1 MVFVIKYI
9 LENKMKKILLIDGSS
24 LIFRAFYAIRNL
36 TTKDGV
42 FVNGVYGFLNM
53 YYKALELIN
62 PTHIFVAFDK
72 GSKTFRHNEFADY
85 KGTRDNAPNEITY
98 QFGILKDLLSS
109 MNVNYLELDEYEADD
124 IIGTIAKLAQKEG
137 FEVDIFTGDRDYL
150 QLVDDNILVYLTKK
164 GISEIKL
171 MNTESILEEYD
182 LSPKQLI
189 DVKALQG
196 DSSDNIPGV
205 KGVGEK
211 TALKLIQEYG
221 NLENLYE
228 NIDNLKGKLKE
239 NLVNEKDKAYL
250 SRYLGEIFLRV
261 PIERNIEDFEIK
273 DVNYNEYLKKLEK
286 LEFNSIINKHF
297 KDIKKESTVKSN
309 QNIDFEVIN
318 FSEIFEKIKNDD
330 EISIK
335 FFSDKG
341 YIYRK
346 KFYIGIYS
354 NFNKKAYICKDFKL
368 SDFEKFCN
376 LDIKIIGYDIKEE
389 LFFALKNNLEF
400 KNYEDVMILEYLI
413 DSNKGNYDIL
423 KVSNEFLNLEILD
436 LKEMLGKG
444 KNKKTFFELEED
456 IIFKFISQ
464 NVFAISA
471 LYDIFIEKAKENNLI
486 SLYENVEKPL
496 VKVLADMEKTGVLV
510 DRNKIIELNE
520 EYSKLAYLYEQ
531 KVYELAGEVFNLNS
545 PKQLGVILFE
555 KIGLPVVKKTKTGY
569 STDVEVL
576 EKLSKKHEIADY
588 ILKYRSLNKLISTYL
603 DGILEYIMDDGRV
616 RTSFK
621 QMITATGRLSSVD
634 PNLQNIP
641 IRSEEGKNI
650 RKVFVADKNK
660 VFIDADYSQIELR
673 VLAHLSKDSVMI
685 DSFKNDLD
693 IHYKTASEVFGVPI
707 NEVTDNQRRS
717 AKAVNFGIVYGISD
731 YGLSKDL
738 NITRNEARQYI
749 DGYLNTYPSIKN
761 YMEQIVNKAKKDGF
775 VTTILD
781 RKRYIPEIN
790 SKNFNI
796 RSFGE
801 RIALNTPIQGSAA
814 DIIKL
819 AMIKVYER
827 LKIEKVNAKLILQIH
842 DELIVEC
849 EESEKETV
857 KKILKNSM
865 ENVYK
870 LDLPLKVDVCEGR
883 NWYESK

>member
-1 MVFVIKYI
+1 
-9 LENKMKKILLIDGSS
+9 MKKILLIDGSS
-24 LIFRAFYAIRNL
+24 LIFRAFYAIKNL

-53 YYKALELIN
+53 YYKALELTN
-62 PTHIFVAFDK
+62 PTHVFVAFDK
-72 GSKTFRHNEFADY
+72 GSKTFRHTEYSDY
-85 KGTRDNAPNEITY
+85 KGTRDKAPNEITY

-124 IIGTIAKLAQKEG
+124 ILGTIAKLAQKEG

-150 QLVDDNILVYLTKK
+150 QLVDDNIFVYLTKK

-171 MNTESILEEYD
+171 MDNNAIFEDFGI
-182 LSPKQLI
+182 SPKQLI

-228 NIDNLKGKLKE
+228 NLGKLKGKLKE
-239 NLVNEKDKAYL
+239 NLENEKDKAYL
-250 SRYLGEIFLRV
+250 SRYLGEIYLNV
-261 PIERNIEDFEIK
+261 PIDKNIEDFELK
-273 DVNYNEYLKKLEK
+273 DVNLNEYIEK
-286 LEFNSIINKHF
+286 LENLEFKSIINKYF
-297 KDIKKESTVKSN
+297 KDVKKDNSKSIN
-309 QNIDFEVIN
+309 HIIDSEVIN
-318 FSEIFEKIKNDD
+318 FSEIFDKIKNDK
-330 EISIK
+330 SIAVK
-335 FFSDKG
+335 FFSDKE
-341 YIYRK
+341 YIYRE
-346 KFYIGIYS
+346 KFYIGVYS
-354 NFNKKAYICKDFKL
+354 DYNKKSYICKEFNL
-368 SDFEKFCN
+368 EDFERLCN
-376 LDIKIIGYDIKEE
+376 SDIKIVGYDIKEE
-389 LFFALKNNLEF
+389 LFFLLKNNFEVN
-400 KNYEDVMILEYLI
+400 NYEDVMILEYLV
-413 DSNKGNYDIL
+413 DSNKGNYDIT
-423 KVSNEFLNLEILD
+423 KVSEELLHLEIID
-436 LKEMLGKG
+436 LKERFGKG
-444 KNKKTFFELEED
+444 KNKKTFFDLDED
-456 IIFKFISQ
+456 IIVKYISQ
-464 NVFAISA
+464 YVFAISE
-471 LYDIFIEKAKENNLI
+471 LYSIFVQKVKENNLY

-496 VKVLADMEKTGVLV
+496 VKILADMEKTGVKV
-510 DRNKIIELNE
+510 DKNKILELNE
-520 EYSKLAYLYEQ
+520 EYSKLADEYEQ
-531 KVYELAGEVFNLNS
+531 RVYELAGEVFNLNS
-545 PKQLGVILFE
+545 PKQLGVILFD
-555 KIGLPVVKKTKTGY
+555 KMKLPVVKKTKTGY

-576 EKLSKKHEIADY
+576 EKLSEDYEIAEY

-603 DGILEYIMDDGRV
+603 VGILDYIMEDDRV
-616 RTSFK
+616 RTSYK

-641 IRSEEGKNI
+641 VRTQEGKNI

-673 VLAHLSKDSVMI
+673 VLAHLSKDLVMI

-707 NEVTDNQRRS
+707 EEVTDNQRRS

-749 DGYLNTYPSIKN
+749 DGYLNTYPNIKN
-761 YMEQIVNKAKKDGF
+761 YMEEIVKIAKKDGY
-775 VTTILD
+775 VTTILG

-827 LKIEKVNAKLILQIH
+827 LKEEKVNAKLILQIH
-842 DELIVEC
+842 DELIIEC
-849 EESEKETV
+849 DEKEKDIV
-857 KKILKNSM
+857 KNILKESM

>member
-1 MVFVIKYI
+1 
-9 LENKMKKILLIDGSS
+9 MKKILLIDGSS
-24 LIFRAFYAIRNL
+24 LIFRAFYAIKNL

-53 YYKALELIN
+53 YYKALELTN
-62 PTHIFVAFDK
+62 PTHVFVAFDK
-72 GSKTFRHNEFADY
+72 GSKTFRHTEYSDY
-85 KGTRDNAPNEITY
+85 KGTRDKAPNEITY

-124 IIGTIAKLAQKEG
+124 ILGTIAKLAQKEG

-150 QLVDDNILVYLTKK
+150 QLVDDNIFVYLTKK

-171 MNTESILEEYD
+171 MDNNAIFEDFGI
-182 LSPKQLI
+182 SPKQLI

-228 NIDNLKGKLKE
+228 NLGKLKGKLKE
-239 NLVNEKDKAYL
+239 NLENEKDKAYL
-250 SRYLGEIFLRV
+250 SRYLGEIYLNV
-261 PIERNIEDFEIK
+261 PIDKNIEDFELK
-273 DVNYNEYLKKLEK
+273 DVNLNEYIEK
-286 LEFNSIINKHF
+286 LENLEFKSIINKFF
-297 KDIKKESTVKSN
+297 KDVKKDNSN
-309 QNIDFEVIN
+309 SINHIIDSEVIN
-318 FSEIFEKIKNDD
+318 FSEIFDKIKNDK
-330 EISIK
+330 SIAVK
-335 FFSDKG
+335 FFSDKE
-341 YIYRK
+341 YIYRE
-346 KFYIGIYS
+346 KFYIGVYS
-354 NFNKKAYICKDFKL
+354 DYNKKSYICKEFNLK
-368 SDFEKFCN
+368 DFERLCN
-376 LDIKIIGYDIKEE
+376 SDIKIVGYDIKEE
-389 LFFALKNNLEF
+389 LFFLLKNNFEVN
-400 KNYEDVMILEYLI
+400 NYEDVMILEYLV
-413 DSNKGNYDIL
+413 DSNKGNYDIT
-423 KVSNEFLNLEILD
+423 KVSEELLHLEIID
-436 LKEMLGKG
+436 LKERFGKG
-444 KNKKTFFELEED
+444 KNKKTFFDLDED
-456 IIFKFISQ
+456 IIVKYISQ
-464 NVFAISA
+464 YVFAISE
-471 LYDIFIEKAKENNLI
+471 LYSIFVQKVKENNLY

-496 VKVLADMEKTGVLV
+496 VKILADMEKTGVKV
-510 DRNKIIELNE
+510 DKNKILELNE
-520 EYSKLAYLYEQ
+520 EYSKLADEYEQ
-531 KVYELAGEVFNLNS
+531 RVYELAGEVFNLNS
-545 PKQLGVILFE
+545 PKQLGVILFD
-555 KIGLPVVKKTKTGY
+555 KMKLPVVKKTKTGY

-576 EKLSKKHEIADY
+576 EKLSEDYEIAEY

-603 DGILEYIMDDGRV
+603 VGILDYIMEDDRV
-616 RTSFK
+616 RTSYK

-641 IRSEEGKNI
+641 VRTQEGKNI

-673 VLAHLSKDSVMI
+673 VLAHLSKDLVMI

-707 NEVTDNQRRS
+707 EEVTDNQRRS

-749 DGYLNTYPSIKN
+749 DGYLNTYPNIKN
-761 YMEQIVNKAKKDGF
+761 YMEEIVKIAKKDGY
-775 VTTILD
+775 VTTILG

-819 AMIKVYER
+819 AMIKVYKR
-827 LKIEKVNAKLILQIH
+827 LKEEKVNAKLILQIH
-842 DELIVEC
+842 DELIIEC
-849 EESEKETV
+849 DEKEKDIV
-857 KKILKNSM
+857 KNILKESM

-883 NWYESK
+883 NWFESK

>member
-1 MVFVIKYI
+1 
-9 LENKMKKILLIDGSS
+9 MKKILLIDGSS

-62 PTHIFVAFDK
+62 PTHVFVAFDK

-228 NIDNLKGKLKE
+228 NMDNLKGKLKE

-749 DGYLNTYPSIKN
+749 DGYLNTYPSIKS
-761 YMEQIVNKAKKDGF
+761 YMEEIVNKAKKDGF

-870 LDLPLKVDVCEGR
+870 LDLPLKVDICEGR

>member
-1 MVFVIKYI
+1 
-9 LENKMKKILLIDGSS
+9 MKKILLIDGSS
-24 LIFRAFYAIRNL
+24 LIFRAFYAIKNL

-53 YYKALELIN
+53 YYKALELTN
-62 PTHIFVAFDK
+62 PTHVFVAFDK
-72 GSKTFRHNEFADY
+72 GSKTFRHTEYSDY
-85 KGTRDNAPNEITY
+85 KGTRDKAPNEITY

-124 IIGTIAKLAQKEG
+124 ILGTIAKLAQKEG

-150 QLVDDNILVYLTKK
+150 QLVDDNIFVYLTKK

-171 MNTESILEEYD
+171 MDNNAIFEDFGI
-182 LSPKQLI
+182 SPKQLI

-228 NIDNLKGKLKE
+228 NLGKLKGKLKE
-239 NLVNEKDKAYL
+239 NLENEKDKAYL
-250 SRYLGEIFLRV
+250 SRYLGEIYLNV
-261 PIERNIEDFEIK
+261 PIDKNIEDFELK
-273 DVNYNEYLKKLEK
+273 DVNLNEYIEK
-286 LEFNSIINKHF
+286 LENLEFKSIINKFF
-297 KDIKKESTVKSN
+297 KDVKKDNSN
-309 QNIDFEVIN
+309 SINHIIDSEVIN
-318 FSEIFEKIKNDD
+318 FSEIFDKIKNDK
-330 EISIK
+330 SIAVK
-335 FFSDKG
+335 FFSDKE
-341 YIYRK
+341 YIYRE
-346 KFYIGIYS
+346 KFYIGVYS
-354 NFNKKAYICKDFKL
+354 DYNKKSYICKEFNL
-368 SDFEKFCN
+368 EDFERLCN
-376 LDIKIIGYDIKEE
+376 SDIKIVGYDIKEE
-389 LFFALKNNLEF
+389 LFFLLKNNFEVN
-400 KNYEDVMILEYLI
+400 NYEDVMILEYLV
-413 DSNKGNYDIL
+413 DSNKGNYDIT
-423 KVSNEFLNLEILD
+423 KVSEELLHLEIID
-436 LKEMLGKG
+436 LKERFGKG
-444 KNKKTFFELEED
+444 KNKKTFFDLDED
-456 IIFKFISQ
+456 IIVKYISQ
-464 NVFAISA
+464 YVFAISE
-471 LYDIFIEKAKENNLI
+471 LYSIFVQKVKENNLY

-496 VKVLADMEKTGVLV
+496 VKILADMEKTGVKV
-510 DRNKIIELNE
+510 DKNKILELNE
-520 EYSKLAYLYEQ
+520 EYSKLADEYEQ
-531 KVYELAGEVFNLNS
+531 RVYELAGEVFNLNS
-545 PKQLGVILFE
+545 PKQLGVILFD
-555 KIGLPVVKKTKTGY
+555 KMKLPVVKKTKTGY

-576 EKLSKKHEIADY
+576 EKLSEDYEIAEY

-603 DGILEYIMDDGRV
+603 VGILDYIMEDDRV
-616 RTSFK
+616 RTSYK

-641 IRSEEGKNI
+641 VRTQEGKNI
-650 RKVFVADKNK
+650 RKVFVADKTK

-673 VLAHLSKDSVMI
+673 VLAHLSKDLVMI

-707 NEVTDNQRRS
+707 EEVTDNQRRS

-749 DGYLNTYPSIKN
+749 DGYLNTYPNIKN
-761 YMEQIVNKAKKDGF
+761 YMEEIVKIAKKDGY
-775 VTTILD
+775 VTTILG
-781 RKRYIPEIN
+781 RKRYIPEIK

-819 AMIKVYER
+819 AMIKVYKR
-827 LKIEKVNAKLILQIH
+827 LKEEKVNAKLILQIH
-842 DELIVEC
+842 DELIIEC
-849 EESEKETV
+849 DEKEKDIV
-857 KKILKNSM
+857 KNILKESM

-883 NWYESK
+883 NWFESK

>member
-1 MVFVIKYI
+1 
-9 LENKMKKILLIDGSS
+9 MKKILLIDGSS
-24 LIFRAFYAIRNL
+24 LIFRAFYAIKNL

-53 YYKALELIN
+53 YYKALELTN
-62 PTHIFVAFDK
+62 PTHVFVAFDK
-72 GSKTFRHNEFADY
+72 GSKTFRHTEYSDY
-85 KGTRDNAPNEITY
+85 KGTRDKAPNETTY

-124 IIGTIAKLAQKEG
+124 ILGTIAKLAQKEG

-150 QLVDDNILVYLTKK
+150 QLVDDNIFVYLTKK

-171 MNTESILEEYD
+171 MDNNAIFEDFGI
-182 LSPKQLI
+182 SPKQLI

-228 NIDNLKGKLKE
+228 NLGKLKGKLKE
-239 NLVNEKDKAYL
+239 NLENEKDKAYL
-250 SRYLGEIFLRV
+250 SRYLGEIYLNV
-261 PIERNIEDFEIK
+261 PIDKNIEDFELK
-273 DVNYNEYLKKLEK
+273 DVNLNEYIEK
-286 LEFNSIINKHF
+286 LENLEFKSIINKFF
-297 KDIKKESTVKSN
+297 KDVKKDNSN
-309 QNIDFEVIN
+309 SINHIIDSEVIN
-318 FSEIFEKIKNDD
+318 FSEIFDKIKNDK
-330 EISIK
+330 SIAVK
-335 FFSDKG
+335 FFSDKE
-341 YIYRK
+341 YIYRE
-346 KFYIGIYS
+346 KFYIGVYS
-354 NFNKKAYICKDFKL
+354 DYNKKSYICKEFNL
-368 SDFEKFCN
+368 EDFERLCN
-376 LDIKIIGYDIKEE
+376 SDIKIVGYDIKEE
-389 LFFALKNNLEF
+389 LFFLLKNNFEVN
-400 KNYEDVMILEYLI
+400 NYEDVMILEYLV
-413 DSNKGNYDIL
+413 DSNKGNYDIT
-423 KVSNEFLNLEILD
+423 KVSEELLHLEIID
-436 LKEMLGKG
+436 LKERFGKG
-444 KNKKTFFELEED
+444 KNKKTFFDLDED
-456 IIFKFISQ
+456 IIVKYISQ
-464 NVFAISA
+464 YVFAISE
-471 LYDIFIEKAKENNLI
+471 LYSIFVQKVKENNLY

-496 VKVLADMEKTGVLV
+496 VKILADMEKTGVKV
-510 DRNKIIELNE
+510 DKNKILELNE
-520 EYSKLAYLYEQ
+520 EYSKLADEYEQ
-531 KVYELAGEVFNLNS
+531 RVYEIAGEVFNLNS
-545 PKQLGVILFE
+545 PKQLGVILFD
-555 KIGLPVVKKTKTGY
+555 KMKLPVVKKTKTGY

-576 EKLSKKHEIADY
+576 EKLSEDYEIAEY

-603 DGILEYIMDDGRV
+603 VGILDYIMEDDRV
-616 RTSFK
+616 RTSYK

-641 IRSEEGKNI
+641 VRTQEGKNI

-673 VLAHLSKDSVMI
+673 VLAHLSKDLVMI

-707 NEVTDNQRRS
+707 EEVTDNQRRS

-749 DGYLNTYPSIKN
+749 DGYLNTYPNIKN
-761 YMEQIVNKAKKDGF
+761 YMEEIVKIAKKDGY
-775 VTTILD
+775 VTTILG

-827 LKIEKVNAKLILQIH
+827 LKEEKVNAKLILQIH
-842 DELIVEC
+842 DELIIEC
-849 EESEKETV
+849 DEKEKDIV
-857 KKILKNSM
+857 KNILKESM

>member
-62 PTHIFVAFDK
+62 PTHVFVAFDK

-749 DGYLNTYPSIKN
+749 DGYLNTYPSIKS
-761 YMEQIVNKAKKDGF
+761 YMEEIVNKAKKDGF

-870 LDLPLKVDVCEGR
+870 LDLPLKVDICEGR

>member
-1 MVFVIKYI
+1 
-9 LENKMKKILLIDGSS
+9 MKKILLIDGSS

-62 PTHIFVAFDK
+62 PTHVFVAFDK

-471 LYDIFIEKAKENNLI
+471 LYDIFIEKARENNLI

-693 IHYKTASEVFGVPI
+693 IHYKTASEVFGVQI

-749 DGYLNTYPSIKN
+749 DGYLNTYPSIKS
-761 YMEQIVNKAKKDGF
+761 YMEEIVNKAKKDGF

-870 LDLPLKVDVCEGR
+870 LDLPLKVDICEGR

>member
-1 MVFVIKYI
+1 
-9 LENKMKKILLIDGSS
+9 MKKILLIDGSS
-24 LIFRAFYAIRNL
+24 LIFRAFYAIKNL

-53 YYKALELIN
+53 YYKALELTN
-62 PTHIFVAFDK
+62 PTHVFVAFDK
-72 GSKTFRHNEFADY
+72 GSKTFRHTEYSDY
-85 KGTRDNAPNEITY
+85 KGTRDKAPNEITY

-124 IIGTIAKLAQKEG
+124 ILGTIAKLAQKEG

-150 QLVDDNILVYLTKK
+150 QLVDDNIFVYLTKK

-171 MNTESILEEYD
+171 MDNNAIFEDFGI
-182 LSPKQLI
+182 SPKQLI

-228 NIDNLKGKLKE
+228 NLGKLKGKLKE
-239 NLVNEKDKAYL
+239 NLENEKDKAYL
-250 SRYLGEIFLRV
+250 SRYLGEIYLNV
-261 PIERNIEDFEIK
+261 PIDKNIEDFELK
-273 DVNYNEYLKKLEK
+273 DVNINEYIEK
-286 LEFNSIINKHF
+286 LENLEFKSIINKYF
-297 KDIKKESTVKSN
+297 KDVKKDNSKSIN
-309 QNIDFEVIN
+309 HKIDSEVIN
-318 FSEIFEKIKNDD
+318 FSEIFDKIKNDKS
-330 EISIK
+330 ISVK
-335 FFSDKG
+335 FFSDKE
-341 YIYRK
+341 YIYRE
-346 KFYIGIYS
+346 KFYIGVYS
-354 NFNKKAYICKDFKL
+354 DYNKKSYICKEFNLK
-368 SDFEKFCN
+368 DFERLCN
-376 LDIKIIGYDIKEE
+376 SDIKIVGYDIKEE
-389 LFFALKNNLEF
+389 LFFLLKNNFEVN
-400 KNYEDVMILEYLI
+400 NYEDVMILEYLV
-413 DSNKGNYDIL
+413 DSNKGNYDIT
-423 KVSNEFLNLEILD
+423 KVSEELLHLEIID
-436 LKEMLGKG
+436 LKERFGKG
-444 KNKKTFFELEED
+444 KNKKTFFDLDED
-456 IIFKFISQ
+456 IIVKYISQ
-464 NVFAISA
+464 YVFAISE
-471 LYDIFIEKAKENNLI
+471 LYSIFVQKVKENNLY

-496 VKVLADMEKTGVLV
+496 VKILADMEKTGVKV
-510 DRNKIIELNE
+510 DKNKILELNE
-520 EYSKLAYLYEQ
+520 EYSKLAGEYEQ
-531 KVYELAGEVFNLNS
+531 RVYELAGEVFNLNS
-545 PKQLGVILFE
+545 PKQLGVILFD
-555 KIGLPVVKKTKTGY
+555 KMKLPVVKKTKTGY

-576 EKLSKKHEIADY
+576 EKLSEDYEIAEY

-603 DGILEYIMDDGRV
+603 VGILDYIMEDDRV
-616 RTSFK
+616 RTSYK

-641 IRSEEGKNI
+641 VRTQEGKNI

-673 VLAHLSKDSVMI
+673 VLAHLSKDLVMM

-707 NEVTDNQRRS
+707 EEVTDNQRRS

-749 DGYLNTYPSIKN
+749 DGYLNTYPNIKN
-761 YMEQIVNKAKKDGF
+761 YMEEIVKLAKKDGY
-775 VTTILD
+775 VTTILG

-827 LKIEKVNAKLILQIH
+827 LKEEKVNAKLILQIH
-842 DELIVEC
+842 DELIIEC
-849 EESEKETV
+849 DEKEKDIV
-857 KKILKNSM
+857 KNILKESM

>member
-1 MVFVIKYI
+1 
-9 LENKMKKILLIDGSS
+9 
-24 LIFRAFYAIRNL
+24 
-36 TTKDGV
+36 
-42 FVNGVYGFLNM
+42 M

-62 PTHIFVAFDK
+62 PTHVFVAFDK

-124 IIGTIAKLAQKEG
+124 ILGTIAKLAQKEG

-150 QLVDDNILVYLTKK
+150 QLIDDNIFVYLTKK

-171 MNTESILEEYD
+171 MNTESVLED
-182 LSPKQLI
+182 FGLSPKQLI

-221 NLENLYE
+221 SLENLYE
-228 NIDNLKGKLKE
+228 NLGNLKGKLKE
-239 NLVNEKDKAYL
+239 NLENEKDKAYL
-250 SRYLGEIFLRV
+250 SRYLGEIFLNV
-261 PIERNIEDFEIK
+261 PIDRNIEDFEIK
-273 DVNYNEYLKKLEK
+273 DVNSDEYIEKLEK
-286 LEFNSIINKHF
+286 LEFKSIINKHF
-297 KDIKKESTVKSN
+297 KDIKKDNTVKSN
-309 QNIDFEVIN
+309 KNIDFEVID
-318 FSEIFEKIKNDD
+318 FSEIFEKIKND
-330 EISIK
+330 ESISIK
-335 FFSDKG
+335 FFSDEG

-354 NFNKKAYICKDFKL
+354 NFNNKAYICKEFKL

-423 KVSNEFLNLEILD
+423 KVSNEILHLEILD
-436 LKEMLGKG
+436 LKEMFGKG
-444 KNKKTFFELEED
+444 KNKKTFFELEEG

-464 NVFAISA
+464 NVFAISG

-555 KIGLPVVKKTKTGY
+555 KMGLPVVKKTKTGY

-685 DSFKNDLD
+685 ESFKNDLD

-707 NEVTDNQRRS
+707 DEVTDNQRRS

-738 NITRNEARQYI
+738 NITRNEAREYI
-749 DGYLNTYPSIKN
+749 EGYLNTYPRIKN
-761 YMEQIVNKAKKDGF
+761 YMEEIVDRAKKDGF

-827 LKIEKVNAKLILQIH
+827 LKLEKVNAKLILQIH
-842 DELIVEC
+842 DELIIEC
-849 EESEKETV
+849 EENEKEIV
-857 KKILKNSM
+857 KKILKDSM

>member
-1 MVFVIKYI
+1 
-9 LENKMKKILLIDGSS
+9 MKKILLIDGSS

-171 MNTESILEEYD
+171 MNTESIFEEYG
-182 LSPKQLI
+182 LSPRQLI

-749 DGYLNTYPSIKN
+749 DGYLNTYPSIKS
-761 YMEQIVNKAKKDGF
+761 YMEEIVNKAKKDGF

-870 LDLPLKVDVCEGR
+870 LDLPLKVDICEGR

>member
-1 MVFVIKYI
+1 
-9 LENKMKKILLIDGSS
+9 MKKILLIDGSS
-24 LIFRAFYAIRNL
+24 LIFRAFYAIKNL

-53 YYKALELIN
+53 YYKALELTN
-62 PTHIFVAFDK
+62 PTHVFVAFDK
-72 GSKTFRHNEFADY
+72 GSKTFRHTEYSDY
-85 KGTRDNAPNEITY
+85 KGTRDKAPNEITY

-124 IIGTIAKLAQKEG
+124 ILGTIAKLAQKEG

-150 QLVDDNILVYLTKK
+150 QLVDDNIFVYLTKK

-171 MNTESILEEYD
+171 MNNESILEEYG

-228 NIDNLKGKLKE
+228 NLGKLKGKLKE
-239 NLVNEKDKAYL
+239 NLENEKDKAYL
-250 SRYLGEIFLRV
+250 SRYLGEIYLNV
-261 PIERNIEDFEIK
+261 PIDKNIEDFELK
-273 DVNYNEYLKKLEK
+273 DVNLNEYIEK
-286 LEFNSIINKHF
+286 LENLEFKSIINKFF
-297 KDIKKESTVKSN
+297 KDVKKDNSN
-309 QNIDFEVIN
+309 SINHIIDSEVIN
-318 FSEIFEKIKNDD
+318 FSEIFDKIKNDK
-330 EISIK
+330 SIAVK
-335 FFSDKG
+335 FFSDKE
-341 YIYRK
+341 YIYRE
-346 KFYIGIYS
+346 KFYIGVYS
-354 NFNKKAYICKDFKL
+354 DYNKKSYICKEFNL
-368 SDFEKFCN
+368 EDFERLCN
-376 LDIKIIGYDIKEE
+376 SDIKIVGYDIKEE
-389 LFFALKNNLEF
+389 LFFLLKNNFEVN
-400 KNYEDVMILEYLI
+400 NYEDVMILEYLV
-413 DSNKGNYDIL
+413 DSNKGNYDIT
-423 KVSNEFLNLEILD
+423 KVSEELLHLEIID
-436 LKEMLGKG
+436 LKERFGKG
-444 KNKKTFFELEED
+444 KNKKTFFDLDED
-456 IIFKFISQ
+456 IIVKYISQ
-464 NVFAISA
+464 YVFAISE
-471 LYDIFIEKAKENNLI
+471 LYSIFVQKVKENNLY

-496 VKVLADMEKTGVLV
+496 VKILADMEKTGVKV
-510 DRNKIIELNE
+510 DKNKILELNE
-520 EYSKLAYLYEQ
+520 EYSKLADEYEQ
-531 KVYELAGEVFNLNS
+531 RVYELAGEVFNLNS
-545 PKQLGVILFE
+545 PKQLGVILFD
-555 KIGLPVVKKTKTGY
+555 KMKLPVVKKTKTGY

-576 EKLSKKHEIADY
+576 EKLSEDYEIAEY

-603 DGILEYIMDDGRV
+603 VGILDYIMEDDRV
-616 RTSFK
+616 RTSYK

-641 IRSEEGKNI
+641 VRTQEGKNI

-673 VLAHLSKDSVMI
+673 VLAHLSKDLVMI

-707 NEVTDNQRRS
+707 EEVTDNQRRS

-749 DGYLNTYPSIKN
+749 DGYLNTYPNIKN
-761 YMEQIVNKAKKDGF
+761 YMEEIVKIAKKDGY
-775 VTTILD
+775 VTTILG

-827 LKIEKVNAKLILQIH
+827 LKEEKVNAKLILQIH
-842 DELIVEC
+842 DELIIEC
-849 EESEKETV
+849 DEKEKDIV
-857 KKILKNSM
+857 KNILKESM

>member
-1 MVFVIKYI
+1 
-9 LENKMKKILLIDGSS
+9 MKKILLIDGSS
-24 LIFRAFYAIRNL
+24 LIFRAFYAIKNL

-53 YYKALELIN
+53 YYKALELTN
-62 PTHIFVAFDK
+62 PTHVFVAFDK
-72 GSKTFRHNEFADY
+72 GSKTFRHTEYSDY
-85 KGTRDNAPNEITY
+85 KGTRDKAPNEITY

-124 IIGTIAKLAQKEG
+124 ILGTIAKLAQKEG

-150 QLVDDNILVYLTKK
+150 QLVDDNIFVYLTKK

-171 MNTESILEEYD
+171 MDNNAIFEDFGI
-182 LSPKQLI
+182 SPKQLI

-221 NLENLYE
+221 NLENLYK
-228 NIDNLKGKLKE
+228 NLGKLKGKLKE
-239 NLVNEKDKAYL
+239 NLENEKDKAYL
-250 SRYLGEIFLRV
+250 SRYLGEIYLNV
-261 PIERNIEDFEIK
+261 PIDKNIEDFELK
-273 DVNYNEYLKKLEK
+273 DVNLNEYIEK
-286 LEFNSIINKHF
+286 LENLEFKSIINKFF
-297 KDIKKESTVKSN
+297 KDVKKDNSN
-309 QNIDFEVIN
+309 SINHIIDSEVIN
-318 FSEIFEKIKNDD
+318 FSEIFDKIKNDK
-330 EISIK
+330 SIAVK
-335 FFSDKG
+335 FFSDKE
-341 YIYRK
+341 YIYRE
-346 KFYIGIYS
+346 KFYIGVYS
-354 NFNKKAYICKDFKL
+354 DYNKKSYICKEFNL
-368 SDFEKFCN
+368 EDFERLCN
-376 LDIKIIGYDIKEE
+376 SDIKIVGYDIKEE
-389 LFFALKNNLEF
+389 LFFLLKNNFEVN
-400 KNYEDVMILEYLI
+400 NYEDVMILEYLV
-413 DSNKGNYDIL
+413 DSNKGNYDIT
-423 KVSNEFLNLEILD
+423 KVSEELLHLEIID
-436 LKEMLGKG
+436 LKERFGKG
-444 KNKKTFFELEED
+444 KNKKTFFDLDED
-456 IIFKFISQ
+456 IIVKYISQ
-464 NVFAISA
+464 YVFAISE
-471 LYDIFIEKAKENNLI
+471 LYSIFVQKVKENNLY

-496 VKVLADMEKTGVLV
+496 VKILADMEKTGVKV
-510 DRNKIIELNE
+510 DKNKILELNE
-520 EYSKLAYLYEQ
+520 EYSKLAGEYEQ
-531 KVYELAGEVFNLNS
+531 RVYELAGEVFNLNS
-545 PKQLGVILFE
+545 PKQLGVILFD
-555 KIGLPVVKKTKTGY
+555 KMKLPVVKKTKTGY

-576 EKLSKKHEIADY
+576 EKLSEDYEIAEY

-603 DGILEYIMDDGRV
+603 VGILDYIMEDDRV
-616 RTSFK
+616 RTSYK

-641 IRSEEGKNI
+641 VRTQEGKNI

-673 VLAHLSKDSVMI
+673 VLAHLSKDLVMI

-707 NEVTDNQRRS
+707 EEVTDNQRRS

-749 DGYLNTYPSIKN
+749 DGYLNTYPNIKN
-761 YMEQIVNKAKKDGF
+761 YMEEIVKIAKKDGY
-775 VTTILD
+775 VTTILG
-781 RKRYIPEIN
+781 RKRYIPEIK

-819 AMIKVYER
+819 AMIKVYKR
-827 LKIEKVNAKLILQIH
+827 LKEEKVNAKLILQIH
-842 DELIVEC
+842 DELIIEC
-849 EESEKETV
+849 DEKEKDIV
-857 KKILKNSM
+857 KNILKESM

-883 NWYESK
+883 NWFESK

>member
-1 MVFVIKYI
+1 
-9 LENKMKKILLIDGSS
+9 MKKILLIDGSS

-62 PTHIFVAFDK
+62 PTHVFVAFDK

-318 FSEIFEKIKNDD
+318 FSEIFDKIKNDK
-330 EISIK
+330 SIAVK
-335 FFSDKG
+335 FFSDKE
-341 YIYRK
+341 YIYRE
-346 KFYIGIYS
+346 KFYIGVYS
-354 NFNKKAYICKDFKL
+354 DYNKKSYICKEFNL
-368 SDFEKFCN
+368 EDFERLCN
-376 LDIKIIGYDIKEE
+376 SDIKIVGYDIKEE
-389 LFFALKNNLEF
+389 LFFLLKNNFEVN
-400 KNYEDVMILEYLI
+400 NYEDVMILEYLV
-413 DSNKGNYDIL
+413 DSNKGNYDIT
-423 KVSNEFLNLEILD
+423 KVSEELLHLEIID
-436 LKEMLGKG
+436 LKERFGKG
-444 KNKKTFFELEED
+444 KNKKTFFDLDED
-456 IIFKFISQ
+456 IIVKYISQ
-464 NVFAISA
+464 YVFAISE
-471 LYDIFIEKAKENNLI
+471 LYSIFVQKVKENNLY

-496 VKVLADMEKTGVLV
+496 VKILADMEKTGVKV
-510 DRNKIIELNE
+510 DKNKILELNE
-520 EYSKLAYLYEQ
+520 EYSKLADEYEQ
-531 KVYELAGEVFNLNS
+531 RVYELAGEVFNLNS
-545 PKQLGVILFE
+545 PKQLGVILFD
-555 KIGLPVVKKTKTGY
+555 KMKLPVVKKTKTGY

-576 EKLSKKHEIADY
+576 EKLSEDYEIAEY

-603 DGILEYIMDDGRV
+603 VGILDYIMEDDRV
-616 RTSFK
+616 RTSYK

-641 IRSEEGKNI
+641 VRTQEGKNI

-673 VLAHLSKDSVMI
+673 VLAHLSKDLVMI

-707 NEVTDNQRRS
+707 EEVTDNQRRS

-749 DGYLNTYPSIKN
+749 DGYLNTYPNIKN
-761 YMEQIVNKAKKDGF
+761 YMEEIVKIAKKDGY
-775 VTTILD
+775 VTTILG
-781 RKRYIPEIN
+781 RKRYIPEIK

-819 AMIKVYER
+819 AMIKVYKR
-827 LKIEKVNAKLILQIH
+827 LKEEKVNAKLILQIH
-842 DELIVEC
+842 DELIIEC
-849 EESEKETV
+849 DEKEKDIV
-857 KKILKNSM
+857 KNILKESM

-883 NWYESK
+883 NWFESK

>member
-1 MVFVIKYI
+1 
-9 LENKMKKILLIDGSS
+9 MKKILLIDGSS
-24 LIFRAFYAIRNL
+24 LIFRAFYAIKNL

-53 YYKALELIN
+53 YYKALELTN
-62 PTHIFVAFDK
+62 PTHVFVAFDK
-72 GSKTFRHNEFADY
+72 GSKTFRHTEYSDY
-85 KGTRDNAPNEITY
+85 KGTRDKAPNEITY

-124 IIGTIAKLAQKEG
+124 ILGTIAKMAQKEG

-150 QLVDDNILVYLTKK
+150 QLVDDNIFVYLTKK

-171 MNTESILEEYD
+171 MDNNAIFEDFGI
-182 LSPKQLI
+182 SPKQLI
-189 DVKALQG
+189 EVKALQG

-228 NIDNLKGKLKE
+228 NLGNLKGKIKE
-239 NLVNEKDKAYL
+239 NLENEKDKAYL
-250 SRYLGEIFLRV
+250 SRYLGEIYLNV
-261 PIERNIEDFEIK
+261 PIDKNIEDFEIK
-273 DVNYNEYLKKLEK
+273 DVNLNEYIEK
-286 LEFNSIINKHF
+286 LENLEFKSIINKYF
-297 KDIKKESTVKSN
+297 KDVKKDNSKKINHIVDS
-309 QNIDFEVIN
+309 EVIN
-318 FSEIFEKIKNDD
+318 FSEIFDKIKNDK
-330 EISIK
+330 SIAVK
-335 FFSDKG
+335 FFSDKE
-341 YIYRK
+341 YIYRE
-346 KFYIGIYS
+346 KFYIGVYS
-354 NFNKKAYICKDFKL
+354 DYNKKSYICKDFNLK
-368 SDFEKFCN
+368 DFKRLCN
-376 LDIKIIGYDIKEE
+376 SDIKIVGYDIKEE
-389 LFFALKNNLEF
+389 LFFFLKNNFEVN
-400 KNYEDVMILEYLI
+400 NYEDVMILEYLV
-413 DSNKGNYDIL
+413 DSNKGNYDIT
-423 KVSNEFLNLEILD
+423 KVSEELLHLEIID
-436 LKEMLGKG
+436 LKERFGKG
-444 KNKKTFFELEED
+444 KNKKTFFDLDED
-456 IIFKFISQ
+456 IIVKYISQ
-464 NVFAISA
+464 YVFAISE
-471 LYDIFIEKAKENNLI
+471 LYSIFVQKVKENNLY

-496 VKVLADMEKTGVLV
+496 VKILADMEKTGVRV
-510 DRNKIIELNE
+510 DKNKIMELNE
-520 EYSKLAYLYEQ
+520 EYSKLADEYEQ
-531 KVYELAGEVFNLNS
+531 RVYELAGEVFNLNS
-545 PKQLGVILFE
+545 PKQLGVVLFD
-555 KIGLPVVKKTKTGY
+555 KMKLPVVKKTKTGY

-576 EKLSKKHEIADY
+576 EKLSEEHEIAEY

-603 DGILEYIMDDGRV
+603 VGILDYIMEDDRV
-616 RTSFK
+616 RTSYK

-641 IRSEEGKNI
+641 VRTQEGKNI

-673 VLAHLSKDSVMI
+673 VLAHLSKDCVMI
-685 DSFKNDLD
+685 DSFKNNLD

-707 NEVTDNQRRS
+707 EEVTDNQRRS

-749 DGYLNTYPSIKN
+749 DGYLNTYPNIKN
-761 YMEQIVNKAKKDGF
+761 YMEEIVKTAKKDGY
-775 VTTILD
+775 VTTILG

-827 LKIEKVNAKLILQIH
+827 LKEEKVNAKLILQIH
-842 DELIVEC
+842 DELIIEC
-849 EESEKETV
+849 DEKEKDIV
-857 KKILKNSM
+857 KNILKESM

>member
-1 MVFVIKYI
+1 
-9 LENKMKKILLIDGSS
+9 MKKILLIDGSS

-297 KDIKKESTVKSN
+297 KDIKKEGTVKSN

-749 DGYLNTYPSIKN
+749 DGYLNTYPSIKS
-761 YMEQIVNKAKKDGF
+761 YMEEIVNKAKKDGF

-870 LDLPLKVDVCEGR
+870 LDLPLKVDICEGR

>member
-1 MVFVIKYI
+1 
-9 LENKMKKILLIDGSS
+9 MKKILLIDGSS
-24 LIFRAFYAIRNL
+24 LIFRAFYAIKNL

-53 YYKALELIN
+53 YYKALELTN
-62 PTHIFVAFDK
+62 PTHVFVAFDK
-72 GSKTFRHNEFADY
+72 GSKTFRHTEYSDY
-85 KGTRDNAPNEITY
+85 KGTRDKAPNEITY

-124 IIGTIAKLAQKEG
+124 ILGTIAKLAQKEG

-150 QLVDDNILVYLTKK
+150 QLVDDNIFVYLTKK

-171 MNTESILEEYD
+171 MDNNAIFEDFGI
-182 LSPKQLI
+182 SPKQLI
-189 DVKALQG
+189 EVKALQG

-221 NLENLYE
+221 NLENLYK
-228 NIDNLKGKLKE
+228 NLGKLKGKLKE
-239 NLVNEKDKAYL
+239 NLENEKDKAYL
-250 SRYLGEIFLRV
+250 SRYLGEIYLNV
-261 PIERNIEDFEIK
+261 PIDKNIEDFELK
-273 DVNYNEYLKKLEK
+273 DVNLNEYIEK
-286 LEFNSIINKHF
+286 LENLEFKSIINKYF
-297 KDIKKESTVKSN
+297 KDVKKDNSN
-309 QNIDFEVIN
+309 SINHIIDSEVIN
-318 FSEIFEKIKNDD
+318 FSEIFDKIKNDK
-330 EISIK
+330 SIAVK
-335 FFSDKG
+335 FFSDKE
-341 YIYRK
+341 YIYRE
-346 KFYIGIYS
+346 KFYIGVYS
-354 NFNKKAYICKDFKL
+354 DYNKKSYICKEFNL
-368 SDFEKFCN
+368 EDFERLCN
-376 LDIKIIGYDIKEE
+376 SDIKIVGYDIKEE
-389 LFFALKNNLEF
+389 LFFLLKNNF
-400 KNYEDVMILEYLI
+400 AVTNYEDVMILEYLV
-413 DSNKGNYDIL
+413 DSNKGNYDIT
-423 KVSNEFLNLEILD
+423 KVSEELLYLEIID
-436 LKEMLGKG
+436 LKERFGKG
-444 KNKKTFFELEED
+444 KNKKTFFDLDED
-456 IIFKFISQ
+456 IIVKYISQ
-464 NVFAISA
+464 YVFAISE
-471 LYDIFIEKAKENNLI
+471 LYSIFVQKVKENNLY

-496 VKVLADMEKTGVLV
+496 VKILADMEKTGVKV
-510 DRNKIIELNE
+510 DKNKILELNE
-520 EYSKLAYLYEQ
+520 EYSKLAGEYEQ
-531 KVYELAGEVFNLNS
+531 RVYELAGEVFNLNS
-545 PKQLGVILFE
+545 PKQLGVILFD
-555 KIGLPVVKKTKTGY
+555 KMKLPVVKKTKTGY

-576 EKLSKKHEIADY
+576 EKLSEDYEIAEY

-603 DGILEYIMDDGRV
+603 VGILDYIMEDDRV
-616 RTSFK
+616 RTSYK

-641 IRSEEGKNI
+641 VRTQEGKNI

-673 VLAHLSKDSVMI
+673 VLAHLSKDLVMI

-707 NEVTDNQRRS
+707 EEVTDNQRRS

-749 DGYLNTYPSIKN
+749 DGYLNTYPNIKN
-761 YMEQIVNKAKKDGF
+761 YMEEIVKIAKKDGY
-775 VTTILD
+775 VTTILG

-827 LKIEKVNAKLILQIH
+827 LKEEKVNAKLILQIH
-842 DELIVEC
+842 DELIIEC
-849 EESEKETV
+849 DEKEKDIV
-857 KKILKNSM
+857 KNILKESM

>member
-1 MVFVIKYI
+1 
-9 LENKMKKILLIDGSS
+9 MKKILLIDGSS

-261 PIERNIEDFEIK
+261 PIERNIEDFKIK

-297 KDIKKESTVKSN
+297 RDIKKESTVKSN

-749 DGYLNTYPSIKN
+749 DGYLNTYPSIKS
-761 YMEQIVNKAKKDGF
+761 YMEEIVNKAKKDGF

-870 LDLPLKVDVCEGR
+870 LDLPLKVDICEGR

>member
-1 MVFVIKYI
+1 
-9 LENKMKKILLIDGSS
+9 MKKILLIDGSS
-24 LIFRAFYAIRNL
+24 LIFRAFYAIKNL

-53 YYKALELIN
+53 YYKALELIK

-72 GSKTFRHNEFADY
+72 GSKTFRHNEFSDY
-85 KGTRDNAPNEITY
+85 KGTRDKAPNEITY

-124 IIGTIAKLAQKEG
+124 ILGTVAKLAQKEG

-150 QLVDDNILVYLTKK
+150 QLVDENIFVHLTKK

-171 MNTESILEEYD
+171 MNMESVLEDYG

-221 NLENLYE
+221 TLDNLYE
-228 NIDNLKGKLKE
+228 NLGNLKGKLKE
-239 NLVNEKDKAYL
+239 NLENEKDKAYL
-250 SRYLGEIFLRV
+250 SRYLGEIFLNV
-261 PIERNIEDFEIK
+261 PLEKNIDDFVLKEVNTSEYIE
-273 DVNYNEYLKKLEK
+273 KLEK
-286 LEFNSIINKHF
+286 LEFKSIINKYF
-297 KDIKKESTVKSN
+297 KDSKKENAEKTN

-318 FSEIFEKIKNDD
+318 FSEIFEKIKDD
-330 EISIK
+330 KAVSIK
-335 FFSDKG
+335 FFSDKN
-341 YIYRK
+341 YIYREE
-346 KFYIGIYS
+346 FYIGIYS
-354 NFNKKAYICKDFKL
+354 DVNKKVYICREFTLK
-368 SDFEKFCN
+368 DFEKLCN
-376 LDIKIIGYDIKEE
+376 LDVVKIGYDIKEE
-389 LFFALKNNLEF
+389 LFFALKNNLDF

-413 DSNKGNYDIL
+413 DSNKGSYEISR
-423 KVSNEFLNLEILD
+423 VSKEFLDFKILD
-436 LKEMLGKG
+436 IKEKFGKG
-444 KNKKTFFELEED
+444 KNKKTFFELDEE
-456 IIFKFISQ
+456 IIFKYISQ
-464 NVFAISA
+464 NVFAIFK
-471 LYDIFIEKAKENNLI
+471 LYNLFNEKAKENNLI
-486 SLYENVEKPL
+486 SLYEEVEKPL
-496 VKVLADMEKTGVLV
+496 VKVLADMENVGVLV
-510 DRNKIIELNE
+510 DRDKIVELKE
-520 EYSKLAYLYEQ
+520 EYSKLAYGYEQ
-531 KVYELAGEVFNLNS
+531 KVYEFAGEIFNLNS
-545 PKQLGVILFE
+545 PKQLGAILFE
-555 KIGLPVVKKTKTGY
+555 KMELPVIKKTKTGY

-576 EKLSKKHEIADY
+576 EKLSEKHEIADY

-603 DGILEYIMDDGRV
+603 DGILEYIMNDGRV

-641 IRSEEGKNI
+641 IRSEEGRNI

-693 IHYKTASEVFGVPI
+693 IHSKTASEVFGVPI
-707 NEVTDNQRRS
+707 DEVTANQRRN

-738 NITRNEARQYI
+738 NITRKEAKQYI
-749 DGYLNTYPSIKN
+749 DGYLNTYLDIKD
-761 YMEQIVNKAKKDGF
+761 YMEKIVEKAKKDGF

-827 LKIEKVNAKLILQIH
+827 LKEEKLNAKLILQVH
-842 DELIVEC
+842 DELIIEC
-849 EESEKETV
+849 DENERERVKE
-857 KKILKNSM
+857 ILKDSM

>member
-1 MVFVIKYI
+1 
-9 LENKMKKILLIDGSS
+9 MKKILLIDGSS

-261 PIERNIEDFEIK
+261 PIERNIEDFKIK

-749 DGYLNTYPSIKN
+749 DGYLNTYPSIKS
-761 YMEQIVNKAKKDGF
+761 YMEEIVNKAKKDGF

-801 RIALNTPIQGSAA
+801 RVALNTPIQGSAA

-827 LKIEKVNAKLILQIH
+827 LKVEKVNAKLILQIH

-870 LDLPLKVDVCEGR
+870 LDLPLKVDICEGR

>member
-1 MVFVIKYI
+1 
-9 LENKMKKILLIDGSS
+9 MKKILLIDGSS
-24 LIFRAFYAIRNL
+24 LIFRAFYAIKNL

-53 YYKALELIN
+53 YYKALELTN
-62 PTHIFVAFDK
+62 PTHVFIAFDK
-72 GSKTFRHNEFADY
+72 GSKTFRHTEYSDY
-85 KGTRDNAPNEITY
+85 KGTRDKAPNEITY

-124 IIGTIAKLAQKEG
+124 ILGTIAKLAQKEG

-150 QLVDDNILVYLTKK
+150 QLVDDNIFVYLTKK

-171 MNTESILEEYD
+171 MDNNAIFEDFGI
-182 LSPKQLI
+182 SPKQLI

-228 NIDNLKGKLKE
+228 NLGKLKGKLKE
-239 NLVNEKDKAYL
+239 NLENEKDKAYL
-250 SRYLGEIFLRV
+250 SRYLGEIYLNV
-261 PIERNIEDFEIK
+261 PIDKNIEDFELK
-273 DVNYNEYLKKLEK
+273 DVNLNEYIEK
-286 LEFNSIINKHF
+286 LENLEFKSIINKFF
-297 KDIKKESTVKSN
+297 KDVKKDNSN
-309 QNIDFEVIN
+309 SINHIIDSEVIN
-318 FSEIFEKIKNDD
+318 FSEIFDKIKNDK
-330 EISIK
+330 SIAVK
-335 FFSDKG
+335 FFSDKE
-341 YIYRK
+341 YIYRE
-346 KFYIGIYS
+346 KFYIGVYS
-354 NFNKKAYICKDFKL
+354 DYNKKSYICKEFNL
-368 SDFEKFCN
+368 EDFERLCN
-376 LDIKIIGYDIKEE
+376 SDIKIVGYDIKEE
-389 LFFALKNNLEF
+389 LFFLLKNNFEVN
-400 KNYEDVMILEYLI
+400 NYEDVMILEYLV
-413 DSNKGNYDIL
+413 DSNKGNYDIT
-423 KVSNEFLNLEILD
+423 KVSEELLHLEIID
-436 LKEMLGKG
+436 LKERFGKG
-444 KNKKTFFELEED
+444 KNKKTFFDLDED
-456 IIFKFISQ
+456 IIVKYISQ
-464 NVFAISA
+464 YVFAISE
-471 LYDIFIEKAKENNLI
+471 LYSIFIQKVKENNLY

-496 VKVLADMEKTGVLV
+496 VKILADMEKTGVKV
-510 DRNKIIELNE
+510 DKNKILELNE
-520 EYSKLAYLYEQ
+520 EYSKLADEYEQ
-531 KVYELAGEVFNLNS
+531 RVYELAGEVFNLNS
-545 PKQLGVILFE
+545 PKQLGVILFD
-555 KIGLPVVKKTKTGY
+555 KMKLPVVKKTKTGY

-576 EKLSKKHEIADY
+576 EKLSEDYEIAEY

-603 DGILEYIMDDGRV
+603 VGILDYIMEDDRV
-616 RTSFK
+616 RTSYK

-641 IRSEEGKNI
+641 VRTQEGKNI

-673 VLAHLSKDSVMI
+673 VLAHLSKDLVMI

-707 NEVTDNQRRS
+707 KEVTDNQRRS

-749 DGYLNTYPSIKN
+749 DGYLNTYPNIKN
-761 YMEQIVNKAKKDGF
+761 YMEEIVKIAKKDGY
-775 VTTILD
+775 VTTILG

-827 LKIEKVNAKLILQIH
+827 LKEEKVSAKLILQIH
-842 DELIVEC
+842 DELIIEC
-849 EESEKETV
+849 DEKEKDIV
-857 KKILKNSM
+857 KNILKESM

-870 LDLPLKVDVCEGR
+870 LDLPLKVDICEGR

>member
-1 MVFVIKYI
+1 
-9 LENKMKKILLIDGSS
+9 MKKILLIDGSS

-318 FSEIFEKIKNDD
+318 FSEIFEKIENDD

-341 YIYRK
+341 YIYRE

-354 NFNKKAYICKDFKL
+354 NFNNKAYICKDFKL

-749 DGYLNTYPSIKN
+749 DGYLNTYPSIKS
-761 YMEQIVNKAKKDGF
+761 YMEEIVNKAKKDGF

-870 LDLPLKVDVCEGR
+870 LDLPLKVDICEGR

>member
-1 MVFVIKYI
+1 
-9 LENKMKKILLIDGSS
+9 MKKILLIDGSS

-273 DVNYNEYLKKLEK
+273 DVNYDEYLKKLEK

-685 DSFKNDLD
+685 ESFKNDLD

-707 NEVTDNQRRS
+707 DEVTDNQRRS

-738 NITRNEARQYI
+738 NITRNEAREYI
-749 DGYLNTYPSIKN
+749 DGYLNTYPRIKN
-761 YMEQIVNKAKKDGF
+761 YMEEIVDRAKKDGF

-870 LDLPLKVDVCEGR
+870 LDLPLKVDICEGR

>member
-1 MVFVIKYI
+1 
-9 LENKMKKILLIDGSS
+9 MKKILLIDGSS

-53 YYKALELIN
+53 YYKVLELIK
-62 PTHIFVAFDK
+62 PTHVFVAFDK

-297 KDIKKESTVKSN
+297 KDIKEESTVKSN

-464 NVFAISA
+464 NIFAISA

-749 DGYLNTYPSIKN
+749 DGYLNTYPSIKS
-761 YMEQIVNKAKKDGF
+761 YMEEIVNKAKKDGF

-870 LDLPLKVDVCEGR
+870 LDLPLKVDICEGR

>member
-1 MVFVIKYI
+1 
-9 LENKMKKILLIDGSS
+9 MKKILLIDGSS

-62 PTHIFVAFDK
+62 PTHVFVAFDK
-72 GSKTFRHNEFADY
+72 GSKTFRHNKFADY

-261 PIERNIEDFEIK
+261 PIERNIEDFKIK

-749 DGYLNTYPSIKN
+749 DGYLNTYPSIKS
-761 YMEQIVNKAKKDGF
+761 YMEEIVNKAKKDGF

-790 SKNFNI
+790 SQNFNI

-870 LDLPLKVDVCEGR
+870 LDLPLKVDICEGR

>member
-1 MVFVIKYI
+1 
-9 LENKMKKILLIDGSS
+9 MKKILLIDGSS

-261 PIERNIEDFEIK
+261 PIERNIEDFKIK

>member
-1 MVFVIKYI
+1 
-9 LENKMKKILLIDGSS
+9 MKKILLIDGSS

-182 LSPKQLI
+182 ISPKQLI

-738 NITRNEARQYI
+738 NITRNEAKQYI
-749 DGYLNTYPSIKN
+749 DGYLNTYPSIKS
-761 YMEQIVNKAKKDGF
+761 YMEEIVNKAKKDGF

-870 LDLPLKVDVCEGR
+870 LDLPLKVDICEGR

>member
-1 MVFVIKYI
+1 
-9 LENKMKKILLIDGSS
+9 MKKILLIDGSS

-53 YYKALELIN
+53 YYKVLELIK
-62 PTHIFVAFDK
+62 PTHVFVAFDK

-261 PIERNIEDFEIK
+261 PIERNIEDFKIK

-354 NFNKKAYICKDFKL
+354 NFNKKAYICKNFKL

-749 DGYLNTYPSIKN
+749 DGYLNTYPSIKS
-761 YMEQIVNKAKKDGF
+761 YMEEIVNKAKKDGF

-827 LKIEKVNAKLILQIH
+827 LKVEKVNAKLILQIH

-870 LDLPLKVDVCEGR
+870 LDLPLKVDICEGR

>member
-1 MVFVIKYI
+1 
-9 LENKMKKILLIDGSS
+9 MKKILLIDGSS
-24 LIFRAFYAIRNL
+24 LIFRAFYAIKNL

-53 YYKALELIN
+53 YYKALELIK

-72 GSKTFRHNEFADY
+72 GSKTFRHNEFSDY
-85 KGTRDNAPNEITY
+85 KGTRDKAPNEITY

-124 IIGTIAKLAQKEG
+124 ILGTVAKLAQKEG

-150 QLVDDNILVYLTKK
+150 QLVDENIFVHLTKK

-171 MNTESILEEYD
+171 MNMDSVLEDYG

-221 NLENLYE
+221 TLDNLYE
-228 NIDNLKGKLKE
+228 NLGNLKGKLKE
-239 NLVNEKDKAYL
+239 NLENEKDKAYL
-250 SRYLGEIFLRV
+250 SRYLGEIFLNV
-261 PIERNIEDFEIK
+261 PLEKNIDDFVIKEVNTSEYIE
-273 DVNYNEYLKKLEK
+273 KLEK
-286 LEFNSIINKHF
+286 LEFKSIINKYF
-297 KDIKKESTVKSN
+297 KDSKKENAEKIN
-309 QNIDFEVIN
+309 QNIDFEIIN
-318 FSEIFEKIKNDD
+318 FSEIFEKIEDD
-330 EISIK
+330 KAVSIK
-335 FFSDKG
+335 FFSDKN
-341 YIYRK
+341 YIYRDE
-346 KFYIGIYS
+346 FYIGIYS
-354 NFNKKAYICKDFKL
+354 DVNKKVYICREFTLK
-368 SDFEKFCN
+368 DFEKFCN
-376 LDIKIIGYDIKEE
+376 LDVVKIGYDIKEE
-389 LFFALKNNLEF
+389 LFFALKNNLDF

-413 DSNKGNYDIL
+413 DSNKGSYEISR
-423 KVSNEFLNLEILD
+423 VSKEFLDFEILD
-436 LKEMLGKG
+436 IKEKFGKG
-444 KNKKTFFELEED
+444 KNKKTFFELDEE
-456 IIFKFISQ
+456 IIFKYISQ
-464 NVFAISA
+464 NVFAIFK
-471 LYDIFIEKAKENNLI
+471 LYNLFNEKAKENNLI
-486 SLYENVEKPL
+486 SLYEEVEKPL
-496 VKVLADMEKTGVLV
+496 VKVLADMENVGVLV
-510 DRNKIIELNE
+510 DRDKIVELKE
-520 EYSKLAYLYEQ
+520 EYSKLAYGYEQ
-531 KVYELAGEVFNLNS
+531 KVYEFAGETFNLNS
-545 PKQLGVILFE
+545 PKQLGAILFE
-555 KIGLPVVKKTKTGY
+555 KMELPVIKKTKTGY

-576 EKLSKKHEIADY
+576 EKLSEKHEIADY

-603 DGILEYIMDDGRV
+603 DGILEYIMNDGRV

-641 IRSEEGKNI
+641 IRSEEGRNI

-693 IHYKTASEVFGVPI
+693 IHSKTASEVFGVPI
-707 NEVTDNQRRS
+707 DEVTANQRRN

-738 NITRNEARQYI
+738 NITRKEAKQYI
-749 DGYLNTYPSIKN
+749 DGYLNTYLDIKD
-761 YMEQIVNKAKKDGF
+761 YMEKIVEKAKKDGF

-827 LKIEKVNAKLILQIH
+827 LKEEKLNAKLILQVH
-842 DELIVEC
+842 DELIIEC
-849 EESEKETV
+849 DENERERVKE
-857 KKILKNSM
+857 ILKDSM

>member
-1 MVFVIKYI
+1 
-9 LENKMKKILLIDGSS
+9 MKKILLIDGSS

-62 PTHIFVAFDK
+62 PTHVFVAFDK

-738 NITRNEARQYI
+738 NITRNEARKYI
-749 DGYLNTYPSIKN
+749 DGYLNTYPSIKS
-761 YMEQIVNKAKKDGF
+761 YMEEIVNKAKKDGF

-870 LDLPLKVDVCEGR
+870 LDLPLKVDICEGR

>member
-1 MVFVIKYI
+1 
-9 LENKMKKILLIDGSS
+9 MKKILLIDGSS
-24 LIFRAFYAIRNL
+24 LIFRAFYAIKNL

-53 YYKALELIN
+53 YYKALELTN
-62 PTHIFVAFDK
+62 PTHVFVAFDK
-72 GSKTFRHNEFADY
+72 GSKTFRHTEYSDY
-85 KGTRDNAPNEITY
+85 KGTRDKAPNEITY

-124 IIGTIAKLAQKEG
+124 ILGTIAKMAQKEG

-150 QLVDDNILVYLTKK
+150 QLVDDNIFVYLTKK

-171 MNTESILEEYD
+171 MDNNAIFEDFGI
-182 LSPKQLI
+182 SPKQLI
-189 DVKALQG
+189 EVKALQG

-228 NIDNLKGKLKE
+228 NLGNLKGKIKE
-239 NLVNEKDKAYL
+239 NLENEKDKAYL
-250 SRYLGEIFLRV
+250 SRYLGEIYLNV
-261 PIERNIEDFEIK
+261 PIDKNIEDFEIK
-273 DVNYNEYLKKLEK
+273 DVNLNEYIEK
-286 LEFNSIINKHF
+286 LENLEFKSIINKYF
-297 KDIKKESTVKSN
+297 KDVKKDNSKSIN
-309 QNIDFEVIN
+309 HIIDSEVIN
-318 FSEIFEKIKNDD
+318 FSEIFDKIKNDK
-330 EISIK
+330 SIAVK
-335 FFSDKG
+335 FFSDKE
-341 YIYRK
+341 YIYRE
-346 KFYIGIYS
+346 KFYIGVYS
-354 NFNKKAYICKDFKL
+354 DYNKKSYICKDFNLK
-368 SDFEKFCN
+368 DFKRLCN
-376 LDIKIIGYDIKEE
+376 SDIKIVGYDIKEE
-389 LFFALKNNLEF
+389 LFFFLKNNFEVN
-400 KNYEDVMILEYLI
+400 NYEDVMILEYLV
-413 DSNKGNYDIL
+413 DSNKGNYDIT
-423 KVSNEFLNLEILD
+423 KVSEELLHLEIID
-436 LKEMLGKG
+436 LKERFGKG
-444 KNKKTFFELEED
+444 KNKKTFFDLDED
-456 IIFKFISQ
+456 IIVKYISQ
-464 NVFAISA
+464 YVFAISE
-471 LYDIFIEKAKENNLI
+471 LYSIFVQKVKENNLY

-496 VKVLADMEKTGVLV
+496 VKILADMEKTGVRV
-510 DRNKIIELNE
+510 DKNKIMELNE
-520 EYSKLAYLYEQ
+520 EYSKLADQYEQ
-531 KVYELAGEVFNLNS
+531 RVYELAGEVFNLNS
-545 PKQLGVILFE
+545 PKQLGVVLFD
-555 KIGLPVVKKTKTGY
+555 KMKLPVVKKTKTGY

-576 EKLSKKHEIADY
+576 EKLSEEHEIAEY

-603 DGILEYIMDDGRV
+603 VGILDYIMEDDRV
-616 RTSFK
+616 RTSYK

-641 IRSEEGKNI
+641 VRTQEGKNI

-673 VLAHLSKDSVMI
+673 VLAHLSKDCVMI
-685 DSFKNDLD
+685 DSFKNNLD

-707 NEVTDNQRRS
+707 EEVTDNQRRS

-749 DGYLNTYPSIKN
+749 DGYLNTYPNIKN
-761 YMEQIVNKAKKDGF
+761 YMEEIVKTAKKDGY
-775 VTTILD
+775 VTTILG

-827 LKIEKVNAKLILQIH
+827 LKEEKVNAKLILQIH
-842 DELIVEC
+842 DELIIEC
-849 EESEKETV
+849 DEKEKDIV
-857 KKILKNSM
+857 KNILKESM

>member
-1 MVFVIKYI
+1 
-9 LENKMKKILLIDGSS
+9 MKKILLIDGSS

-62 PTHIFVAFDK
+62 PTHVFVAFDK

-341 YIYRK
+341 YICRK

-749 DGYLNTYPSIKN
+749 DGYLNTYPSIKS
-761 YMEQIVNKAKKDGF
+761 YMEEIVNKAKKDGF

-870 LDLPLKVDVCEGR
+870 LDLPLKVDICEGR

>member
-1 MVFVIKYI
+1 
-9 LENKMKKILLIDGSS
+9 MKKILLIDGSS

-109 MNVNYLELDEYEADD
+109 MNVNYLELDKYEADD

-330 EISIK
+330 EVSIK

>member
-1 MVFVIKYI
+1 
-9 LENKMKKILLIDGSS
+9 MKKILLIDGSS
-24 LIFRAFYAIRNL
+24 LIFRAFYAIKNL

-53 YYKALELIN
+53 YYKALELTN
-62 PTHIFVAFDK
+62 PTHVFVAFDK
-72 GSKTFRHNEFADY
+72 GSKTFRHTEYSDY
-85 KGTRDNAPNEITY
+85 KGTRDKAPNEITY

-124 IIGTIAKLAQKEG
+124 ILGTIAKLAQKEG

-150 QLVDDNILVYLTKK
+150 QLVDDNIFVYLTKK

-171 MNTESILEEYD
+171 MDNNAIFEDFGI
-182 LSPKQLI
+182 SPKQLI

-221 NLENLYE
+221 NLENLYK
-228 NIDNLKGKLKE
+228 NLGKLKGKLKE
-239 NLVNEKDKAYL
+239 NLENEKDKAYL
-250 SRYLGEIFLRV
+250 SRYLGEIYLNV
-261 PIERNIEDFEIK
+261 PIDKNIEDFELK
-273 DVNYNEYLKKLEK
+273 DVNLNEYIEK
-286 LEFNSIINKHF
+286 LENLEFKSIINKFF
-297 KDIKKESTVKSN
+297 KDVKKDNSN
-309 QNIDFEVIN
+309 SINHIIDSEVIN
-318 FSEIFEKIKNDD
+318 FSEIFDKIKNDK
-330 EISIK
+330 SIAVK
-335 FFSDKG
+335 FFSDKE
-341 YIYRK
+341 YIYRE
-346 KFYIGIYS
+346 KFYIGVYS
-354 NFNKKAYICKDFKL
+354 DYNKKSYICKEFNL
-368 SDFEKFCN
+368 EDFERLCN
-376 LDIKIIGYDIKEE
+376 SDIKIVGYDIKEE
-389 LFFALKNNLEF
+389 LFFLLKNNFEVN
-400 KNYEDVMILEYLI
+400 NYEDVMILEYLV
-413 DSNKGNYDIL
+413 DSNKGNYDIT
-423 KVSNEFLNLEILD
+423 KVSEELLHLEIID
-436 LKEMLGKG
+436 LKERFGKG
-444 KNKKTFFELEED
+444 KNKKTFFDLDED
-456 IIFKFISQ
+456 IIVKYISQ
-464 NVFAISA
+464 YVFAISE
-471 LYDIFIEKAKENNLI
+471 LYSIFVQKVKENNLY

-496 VKVLADMEKTGVLV
+496 VKILADMEKTGVKV
-510 DRNKIIELNE
+510 DKNKILELNE
-520 EYSKLAYLYEQ
+520 EYSKLADEYEQ
-531 KVYELAGEVFNLNS
+531 RVYEIAGEVFNLNS
-545 PKQLGVILFE
+545 PKQLGVILFD
-555 KIGLPVVKKTKTGY
+555 KMKLPVVKKTKTGY

-576 EKLSKKHEIADY
+576 EKLSEDYEIAEY

-603 DGILEYIMDDGRV
+603 VGILDYIMEDDRV
-616 RTSFK
+616 RTSYK

-641 IRSEEGKNI
+641 VRTQEGKNI

-673 VLAHLSKDSVMI
+673 VLAHLSKDLVMI

-707 NEVTDNQRRS
+707 KEVTDNQRRS

-749 DGYLNTYPSIKN
+749 DGYLNTYPNIKN
-761 YMEQIVNKAKKDGF
+761 YMEEIVKIAKKDGY
-775 VTTILD
+775 VTTILG

-827 LKIEKVNAKLILQIH
+827 LKEEKVNAKLILQIH
-842 DELIVEC
+842 DELIIEC
-849 EESEKETV
+849 DEKEKDIV
-857 KKILKNSM
+857 KNILKESM

>member
-1 MVFVIKYI
+1 
-9 LENKMKKILLIDGSS
+9 MKKILLIDGSS
-24 LIFRAFYAIRNL
+24 LIFRAFYAIKNL

-53 YYKALELIN
+53 YYKALELTN
-62 PTHIFVAFDK
+62 PTHVFVAFDK
-72 GSKTFRHNEFADY
+72 GSKTFRHTEYSDY
-85 KGTRDNAPNEITY
+85 KGTRDKAPNEITY

-124 IIGTIAKLAQKEG
+124 ILGTIAKMAQKEG

-150 QLVDDNILVYLTKK
+150 QLVDDNIFVYLTKK

-171 MNTESILEEYD
+171 MDNNAIFEDFGI
-182 LSPKQLI
+182 SPKQLI
-189 DVKALQG
+189 EVKALQG

-228 NIDNLKGKLKE
+228 NLGNLKGKLKE
-239 NLVNEKDKAYL
+239 NLENEKDKAYL
-250 SRYLGEIFLRV
+250 SRYLGEIYLNV
-261 PIERNIEDFEIK
+261 PIDKNIEDFEIK
-273 DVNYNEYLKKLEK
+273 DVNLNEYIEK
-286 LEFNSIINKHF
+286 LENLEFKSIINKYF
-297 KDIKKESTVKSN
+297 KDVKKDNSKN
-309 QNIDFEVIN
+309 LNHIIDSEVII
-318 FSEIFEKIKNDD
+318 FSEIFDKIKNDK
-330 EISIK
+330 SIAVK
-335 FFSDKG
+335 FFSDKE
-341 YIYRK
+341 YIYRE
-346 KFYIGIYS
+346 KFYIGVYS
-354 NFNKKAYICKDFKL
+354 DYNKKSYICKDFNLK
-368 SDFEKFCN
+368 DFERLCN
-376 LDIKIIGYDIKEE
+376 SDIKIVGYDIKEE
-389 LFFALKNNLEF
+389 LFFLLKNNFEVN
-400 KNYEDVMILEYLI
+400 NYEDVMILEYLV
-413 DSNKGNYDIL
+413 DSNKGNYDIT
-423 KVSNEFLNLEILD
+423 KVSEEVLHLEIID
-436 LKEMLGKG
+436 LKEIFGKG
-444 KNKKTFFELEED
+444 KNKKTFFDLEED
-456 IIFKFISQ
+456 IIVKYISQ
-464 NVFAISA
+464 YVFAISE
-471 LYDIFIEKAKENNLI
+471 LYSIFVQKVKENNLY

-496 VKVLADMEKTGVLV
+496 VKILADMEKTGVRV
-510 DRNKIIELNE
+510 DKNKIMELNE
-520 EYSKLAYLYEQ
+520 EYSKLADEYEQ
-531 KVYELAGEVFNLNS
+531 RVYELAGEVFNLNS
-545 PKQLGVILFE
+545 PKQLGVVLFD
-555 KIGLPVVKKTKTGY
+555 KMKLPVVKKTKTGY

-576 EKLSKKHEIADY
+576 EKLSEEHEIAEY

-603 DGILEYIMDDGRV
+603 VGILDYIMEDDRV
-616 RTSFK
+616 RTSYK

-641 IRSEEGKNI
+641 VRTQEGKNI

-673 VLAHLSKDSVMI
+673 VLAHLSKDLVMI
-685 DSFKNDLD
+685 DSFKNNLD

-707 NEVTDNQRRS
+707 EEVTDNQRRS

-749 DGYLNTYPSIKN
+749 DGYLNTYPNIKN
-761 YMEQIVNKAKKDGF
+761 YMEEIVKTAKKDGY
-775 VTTILD
+775 VTTILG

-827 LKIEKVNAKLILQIH
+827 LKEEKVNAKLILQIH
-842 DELIVEC
+842 DELIIEC
-849 EESEKETV
+849 DEKEKDIV
-857 KKILKNSM
+857 KNILKESM

>member
-1 MVFVIKYI
+1 
-9 LENKMKKILLIDGSS
+9 MKKILLIDGSS

-53 YYKALELIN
+53 YYKALELIK
-62 PTHIFVAFDK
+62 PTHVFVAFDK
-72 GSKTFRHNEFADY
+72 GSKTFRHNEFAYY
-85 KGTRDNAPNEITY
+85 KGTRDKAPNEITY

-124 IIGTIAKLAQKEG
+124 ILGTIAKLAQKKG

-150 QLVDDNILVYLTKK
+150 QLVDENILVYLTKK

-171 MNTESILEEYD
+171 MNNESIFEEYG

-228 NIDNLKGKLKE
+228 NLDSLKGKLKE
-239 NLVNEKDKAYL
+239 NLENEKDKAYL
-250 SRYLGEIFLRV
+250 SRYLGEIFLNV
-261 PIERNIEDFEIK
+261 PIARNIEDFEIK
-273 DVNYNEYLKKLEK
+273 DVSNEYLEKLEK
-286 LEFNSIINKHF
+286 LEFKSIINKHF
-297 KDIKKESTVKSN
+297 KDIKKESDVKAD

-330 EISIK
+330 AISIK

-341 YIYRK
+341 YIYRE
-346 KFYIGIYS
+346 KFYAGIYS
-354 NFNKKAYICKDFKL
+354 NCNKKAYICKDFEL

-376 LDIKIIGYDIKEE
+376 LDVKMIGYDIKEE

-749 DGYLNTYPSIKN
+749 DGYLNTYPSIKS
-761 YMEQIVNKAKKDGF
+761 YMEEIVNKAKKDGF

-870 LDLPLKVDVCEGR
+870 LDLPLKVDICEGR

>member
-1 MVFVIKYI
+1 
-9 LENKMKKILLIDGSS
+9 MKKILLIDGSS
-24 LIFRAFYAIRNL
+24 LIFRAFYAIKNL

-53 YYKALELIN
+53 YYKALELTN
-62 PTHIFVAFDK
+62 PTHVFVAFDK
-72 GSKTFRHNEFADY
+72 GSKTFRHTEYSDY
-85 KGTRDNAPNEITY
+85 KGTRDKAPNEITY

-124 IIGTIAKLAQKEG
+124 ILGTIAKLAQKEG

-150 QLVDDNILVYLTKK
+150 QLVDDNIFVYLTKK

-171 MNTESILEEYD
+171 MDNNAIFEDFGI
-182 LSPKQLI
+182 SPKQLI

-221 NLENLYE
+221 NLENLYK
-228 NIDNLKGKLKE
+228 NLGKLKGKLKE
-239 NLVNEKDKAYL
+239 NLENEKDKAYL
-250 SRYLGEIFLRV
+250 SRYLGEIYLNV
-261 PIERNIEDFEIK
+261 PIDKNIEDFELK
-273 DVNYNEYLKKLEK
+273 DVNLNEYIEK
-286 LEFNSIINKHF
+286 LENLEFKSIINKYF
-297 KDIKKESTVKSN
+297 KDVKKDNSKSIN
-309 QNIDFEVIN
+309 HKIDSEVIN
-318 FSEIFEKIKNDD
+318 FSEIFDKIKNDK
-330 EISIK
+330 SIAVK
-335 FFSDKG
+335 FFSDKE
-341 YIYRK
+341 YIYRE
-346 KFYIGIYS
+346 KFYIGVYS
-354 NFNKKAYICKDFKL
+354 DYNKKSYICKEFNLK
-368 SDFEKFCN
+368 DFERLCN
-376 LDIKIIGYDIKEE
+376 SDIKIVGYDIKEE
-389 LFFALKNNLEF
+389 LFFLLKNNFEVN
-400 KNYEDVMILEYLI
+400 NYEDVMILEYLV
-413 DSNKGNYDIL
+413 DSNKGNYDIT
-423 KVSNEFLNLEILD
+423 KVSEELLHLEIID
-436 LKEMLGKG
+436 LKERFGKG
-444 KNKKTFFELEED
+444 KNKKTFFDLDED
-456 IIFKFISQ
+456 IIVKYISQ
-464 NVFAISA
+464 YVFAISE
-471 LYDIFIEKAKENNLI
+471 LYSIFVQKVKENNLY

-496 VKVLADMEKTGVLV
+496 VKILADMEKTGVKV
-510 DRNKIIELNE
+510 DKNKILELNE
-520 EYSKLAYLYEQ
+520 EYSKLADEYEQ
-531 KVYELAGEVFNLNS
+531 RVYELAGEEFNLNS
-545 PKQLGVILFE
+545 PKQLGVILFD
-555 KIGLPVVKKTKTGY
+555 KMKLPVVKKTKTGY

-576 EKLSKKHEIADY
+576 EKLSEDYEIAEY

-603 DGILEYIMDDGRV
+603 VGILDYIMEDDRV
-616 RTSFK
+616 RTSYK

-641 IRSEEGKNI
+641 VRTQEGKNI

-673 VLAHLSKDSVMI
+673 VLAHLSKDLVMI

-707 NEVTDNQRRS
+707 EEVTDNQRRS

-749 DGYLNTYPSIKN
+749 DGYLNTYPNIKN
-761 YMEQIVNKAKKDGF
+761 YMEEIVKIAKKDGY
-775 VTTILD
+775 VTTILG

-827 LKIEKVNAKLILQIH
+827 LKEEKVNAKLILQIH
-842 DELIVEC
+842 DELIIEC
-849 EESEKETV
+849 DEKEKDIV
-857 KKILKNSM
+857 KNILKESM

>member
-1 MVFVIKYI
+1 
-9 LENKMKKILLIDGSS
+9 MKKILLIDGSS

-62 PTHIFVAFDK
+62 PTHVFVAFDK

-261 PIERNIEDFEIK
+261 PIERNIEDFKIK

-738 NITRNEARQYI
+738 NITRNEARKYI
-749 DGYLNTYPSIKN
+749 DGYLNTYPSIKS
-761 YMEQIVNKAKKDGF
+761 YMEEIVNKAKKDGF

-870 LDLPLKVDVCEGR
+870 LDLPLKVDICEGR